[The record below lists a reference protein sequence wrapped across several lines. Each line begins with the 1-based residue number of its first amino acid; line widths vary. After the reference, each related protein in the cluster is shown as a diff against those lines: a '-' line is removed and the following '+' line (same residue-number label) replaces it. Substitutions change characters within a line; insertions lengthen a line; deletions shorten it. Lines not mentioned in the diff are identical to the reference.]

1 MDKNRLV
8 KIKELEMKIS
18 YQFKN
23 LELLNQAL
31 THKSYINEYSFS
43 PSASNERLEFLGD
56 TVLGLII
63 ANKLFITYPEHSEGE
78 LSVLKA
84 AVVNEQ
90 QLAQVARELELG
102 CYLLLGKGEERTGG
116 REKDSLLADAYEA
129 LLGAIYLDGGMKKAQ
144 DSVLL
149 QFSGIFQDLT
159 EKGPTLDFKTRLQEI
174 SQEQFKIIP
183 NYSVINEWGP
193 DHEKTFEV
201 QVSIKNKIYSSGL
214 GKSKKEAEQK
224 AAAEAIK
231 IIQEKLNQ

>member
-1 MDKNRLV
+1 MDENRLI
-8 KIKELEMKIS
+8 KIKELTWKIS

-31 THKSYINEYSFS
+31 THKSYIHEYSFS

-63 ANKLFITYPEHSEGE
+63 GQKLFITYPEHSEGE

-84 AVVNEQ
+84 AVVNEL
-90 QLAQVARELELG
+90 QLARVARELELG
-102 CYLLLGKGEERTGG
+102 SYLLLGKGEELTGG

-129 LLGAIYLDGGMKKAQ
+129 LLGAIFLDGGIEKAKS
-144 DSVLL
+144 SVLL
-149 QFSGIFQDLT
+149 QFSGIFQDLM
-159 EKGPTLDFKTRLQEI
+159 EKGATFDFKTRLQEI
-174 SQEQFKIIP
+174 TQDQFKIIP

-214 GKSKKEAEQK
+214 GKTKKEAEQK

-231 IIQEKLNQ
+231 IIQEKSGQ

>member
-1 MDKNRLV
+1 MI
-8 KIKELEMKIS
+8 KIKELEKKIS
-18 YQFKN
+18 YKFKN

-63 ANKLFITYPEHSEGE
+63 GHKLFITYPEHSEGE

-84 AVVNEQ
+84 AVVNEL
-90 QLAQVARELELG
+90 QLARVARELELG
-102 CYLLLGKGEERTGG
+102 SYLLLGKGEERTGG

-129 LLGAIYLDGGMKKAQ
+129 LLGAIYLDRGIEKAKS
-144 DSVLL
+144 SVLL
-149 QFSGIFQDLT
+149 QFSCIFQDLM
-159 EKGPTLDFKTRLQEI
+159 EKGATFDFKTRLQEI
-174 SQEQFKIIP
+174 TQDQFKIIP

-201 QVSIKNKIYSSGL
+201 QVSIKNKIYGSGL

-224 AAAEAIK
+224 AAAESIK
-231 IIQEKLNQ
+231 IIQDKLSQ